1 MSLPTPI
8 RPPVTKPYKTYVYKH
23 VNDIIKLRVDVYLP
37 STPNA
42 GPLPVALYIPGG
54 EWVSVNRADYSRPL
68 FHELLSYNF
77 VICCIDYRLLPE
89 TSFAEL
95 TKDLTDVEPWIR
107 NVLPV
112 EMEMIGKKVDDNKV
126 VVSRR
131 GSEGWLAY
139 NGAFQRWVA
148 NASRHSGLAVLQTR

>member
-1 MSLPTPI
+1 MSIPTPI
-8 RPPVTKPYKTYVYKH
+8 RPPAIEAFKTYVYKQ
-23 VNDIIKLRVDVYLP
+23 VNDTKLYVDVYLP

-54 EWVSVNRADYSRPL
+54 GWVSVNRGDYSRPL

-95 TKDLTDVEPWIR
+95 AKDLTAAETWVR
-107 NVLPV
+107 NVLP
-112 EMEMIGKKVDDNKV
+112 EKICKKVDGNKV
-126 VVSRR
+126 VVLG
-131 GSEGWLAY
+131 GSAGGHLALLT
-139 NGAFQRWVA
+139 V
-148 NASRHSGLAVLQTR
+148 